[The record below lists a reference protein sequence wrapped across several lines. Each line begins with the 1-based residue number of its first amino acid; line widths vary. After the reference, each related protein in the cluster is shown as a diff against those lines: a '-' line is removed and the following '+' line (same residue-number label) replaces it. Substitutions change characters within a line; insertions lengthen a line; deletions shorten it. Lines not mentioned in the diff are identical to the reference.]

1 MRIPQTGSD
10 VVQLLSAAERGEA
23 RIKVDQHGE
32 VVVIGNLGRFA
43 DWVQGKYHGEA
54 WRAQRDADRN
64 REVLEAFAT
73 ALSRE
78 FQPPEGDVRKSKIY
92 QRVVEDLSAIV
103 SQNHTEGSLPS
114 SHRVMQDLLNSV
126 SSRLKDHDEAQ
137 DASLRRPS
145 TPSAQT
151 TLPRT

>member
-1 MRIPQTGSD
+1 MRISQTGSD

-78 FQPPEGDVRKSKIY
+78 FEPPEGDVRKSKIY

-103 SQNHTEGSLPS
+103 SQNPTEGSLPS

-137 DASLRRPS
+137 DALLHRPS
-145 TPSAQT
+145 APSAQT
-151 TLPRT
+151 TFPRT